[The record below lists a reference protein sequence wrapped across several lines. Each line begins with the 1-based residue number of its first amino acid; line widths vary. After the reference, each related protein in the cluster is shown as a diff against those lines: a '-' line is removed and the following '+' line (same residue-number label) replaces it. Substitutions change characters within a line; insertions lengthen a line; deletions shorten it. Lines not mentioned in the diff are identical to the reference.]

1 MMIRP
6 FLDKMTISEMHAMM
20 TGGFAT
26 IAGGLFGAYV
36 GFGVSYFKF
45 TTCLIFPEQSHVYGH
60 VYKIHT
66 NSKIENGWCEV

>member
-26 IAGGLFGAYV
+26 IAGGLFGAYI
-36 GFGVSYFKF
+36 GFGVS
-45 TTCLIFPEQSHVYGH
+45 
-60 VYKIHT
+60 
-66 NSKIENGWCEV
+66 